1 MDPRPIAASHRRGGR
16 WRSGTVSTLVAT
28 TPSDGVRSK
37 CRSRTVRP
45 PGTVARASRRRI
57 RKRAVPTTAVSVS
70 SHGEG
75 NGSSPMYGPTLG
87 KTARAVHE
95 AAQRA

>member
-1 MDPRPIAASHRRGGR
+1 M
-16 WRSGTVSTLVAT
+16 
-28 TPSDGVRSK
+28 
-37 CRSRTVRP
+37 
-45 PGTVARASRRRI
+45 
-57 RKRAVPTTAVSVS
+57 PTTAVSVS